1 MGGQPSSGFDLA
13 PGPCIDCRMSTQPPA
28 PLSLAPLGAEPRA
41 DIGFD
46 AAVAA
51 LQWMIE
57 IGVSEP
63 VGDFPRDSYALPER
77 LPEAVPA
84 AGAAAHSP
92 GLDAAPLPA
101 ADPVAEARLA
111 AEGAATLAD
120 LHAAMARYSHC
131 ALKKGARNTVF
142 ADGNP
147 KARVMIVGEA
157 PGRDED
163 LQGRPFVGRAG
174 QLLDRMVAA
183 IGLSRTAPDP
193 ASAVYIT
200 NVMPWRPPQ
209 NRDPS
214 PDEIAQMLPFLA
226 RHVELVAPDVIVLMG
241 NTPCLAALGQRGI
254 TRLRGHW
261 NTAFGRPALP
271 MTHPAYLLRTPAAK
285 REAWADLLALRMRL
299 NDARP
304 T

>member
-1 MGGQPSSGFDLA
+1 
-13 PGPCIDCRMSTQPPA
+13 MSTHSP
-28 PLSLAPLGAEPRA
+28 SE
-41 DIGFD
+41 ISFD

-63 VGDFPRDSYALPER
+63 VGDDPRDSYALPER
-77 LPEAVPA
+77 LPEVAPA
-84 AGAAAHSP
+84 MVAANQPP
-92 GLDAAPLPA
+92 GPALAPPLPEV
-101 ADPVAEARLA
+101 DPVAEARLA
-111 AEGAATLAD
+111 AEAAATLAD
-120 LHAAMARYSHC
+120 LHAAMAAYSHC

-142 ADGNP
+142 ADGNAQ
-147 KARVMIVGEA
+147 ARVMIIGEA
-157 PGRDED
+157 PGREED
-163 LQGRPFVGRAG
+163 QQGRPFVGRAG
-174 QLLDRMVAA
+174 QLLDRMLAA

-209 NRDPS
+209 NRDPA

-226 RHVELVAPDVIVLMG
+226 RHVELVAPDLIVLMG

-254 TRLRGHW
+254 TRLRGTW
-261 NTAFGRPALP
+261 STAFGRPALP
-271 MTHPAYLLRTPAAK
+271 MTHPAYLLRNPAAK

-299 NDARP
+299 DAAGP
-304 T
+304 A